1 MVTESGAEWGAQRC
15 HELDCIPR
23 STKGLPP
30 WAKSCSVS
38 SKAMSETPKP
48 NRDTI
53 RCPNCGELIP
63 ISETLHHQ
71 LSEQARA
78 ELRQELAKEQKALA
92 AREKQLKAREEGLRA
107 SEESLDRRVEDRVAA
122 EKSRLAKEALK
133 KAREEASIELRE
145 LKEASAEK
153 DRKLQEAQS
162 KELELRKEKRQLE
175 AAKKT
180 LELDIARKLD
190 AERQK
195 IRDEA
200 AKEFLDEHRLKD
212 AEKDRK
218 LQDALRVNEELRRK
232 LEQGSQ
238 QTQGEVLELELE
250 KLLAANCP
258 FDEILPVPKGIRGG
272 DILQRVHTRSGFHC
286 GVILWETKHTKNW
299 SDGWIHK
306 LKDDQREAKADIAV
320 IVSDGLPKDIDGF
333 GSRDGVWIASPRY
346 AIGLLLALRNTLTE
360 VAFAKSAAASKDQ
373 TIEALF
379 QYVTGP
385 QFRQRV
391 EASIRA
397 FMKMREELE
406 EEKRTTVRRWSKREK
421 QLDMIVGNTSGM
433 YGDLQGL
440 LGSSMQPI
448 PLLEAGEEVESGQEA
463 PENVEAESEN
473 AKPDEDVP
481 F

>member
-1 MVTESGAEWGAQRC
+1 MPES
-15 HELDCIPR
+15 
-23 STKGLPP
+23 S
-30 WAKSCSVS
+30 
-38 SKAMSETPKP
+38 KP

-78 ELRQELAKEQKALA
+78 ELRQELVKEQKTLA
-92 AREKQLKAREEGLRA
+92 VREKQLRTREKQLLAG
-107 SEESLDRRVEDRVAA
+107 EEALEERVEKRVAA
-122 EKSRLAKEALK
+122 EKIRLAKEALQ
-133 KAREEASIELRE
+133 KARQEASTELKELR
-145 LKEASAEK
+145 EASAEK
-153 DRKLQEAQS
+153 DRKLQEAQD

-180 LELDIARKLD
+180 MELDIARKLD
-190 AERQK
+190 EERQE

-200 AKEFLDEHRLKD
+200 AKEFLEEHRLKD

-272 DILQRVHTRSGFHC
+272 DILQRVRTRNGFLC
-286 GVILWETKHTKNW
+286 GTILWETKHTKNW
-299 SDGWIHK
+299 SDGWIQK

-320 IVSDGLPKDIDGF
+320 LVSDVLPPDVDGF
-333 GSRDGVWIASPRY
+333 GSKDGIWIASHRY
-346 AIGLLLALRNTLTE
+346 VIGLLVAIRNTLTE
-360 VAFAKSAAASKDQ
+360 VAFAKAATASKDQ

-397 FMKMREELE
+397 FIKMRDDLE
-406 EEKRTTVRRWSKREK
+406 EEKRITQRRWSKREK
-421 QLDMIVGNTSGM
+421 QLDMIIGNTSGM

-448 PLLEAGEEVESGQEA
+448 AALEAGDVEG
-463 PENVEAESEN
+463 VHEAELEGEAEPSASDN
-473 AKPDEDVP
+473 AADEDVP